1 MNGYEQLLDL
11 TQRQRAL
18 IDAGRWSEA
27 ASLGDRWQEL
37 VDSLPEQAPTAAR
50 PLLEEAARIAWSNTA
65 AIEALAHEVSYEIE
79 HIGRGRRAIAS
90 YAGAGPLDA
99 ALDARV

>member
-1 MNGYEQLLDL
+1 MSGYEQLLDL
-11 TQRQRAL
+11 TQQQRAL

-27 ASLGDRWQEL
+27 AALGDRWQEL
-37 VDSLPEQAPTAAR
+37 VDSLPEQAPAEAR

-79 HIGRGRRAIAS
+79 HIGRGRRAIES
-90 YAGAGPLDA
+90 YAGG
-99 ALDARV
+99 ALDASLDTRV